1 MELNLALANRSK
13 VDHFLQK
20 HRIGLLTLLFT
31 DLVGSTKLK
40 QELGDRAAVALI
52 RQHHELVR
60 GILRQFNEA
69 EEIDTAGD
77 SFFLVFAKPSD
88 AVRFSLMLQNHLRQ
102 PNNSPRLFDRIGLHI
117 GEVMIEEHA
126 EGSKGK
132 DLYGLQV
139 DICARV
145 MSLGDGDQILMT
157 RSAFDNA
164 RQVLK
169 GEEISGLTELSWLNH
184 GPYQLKGVEEP
195 LEICEVG
202 EVNSALLK
210 PPPDSEKVHRFVSPD
225 SEPVLGWRP
234 AIEQAVP
241 GTEWVLA
248 EKLGEG
254 GFGEVWLGRHK
265 TTKERRVFK
274 FCFRADRV
282 RALKRE
288 VTLFRLLKDRIG
300 EHPNIV
306 RLLDVFF
313 DEPPFYIVSEYVA
326 GKDLK
331 SWCESQ
337 GGAKKIPIETK
348 LEIIAQ
354 VSDALQAAHDAGVI
368 HRDVKPGNILVESRE
383 TIVERRGLKVEE
395 AASNAQPSTFNSQL
409 TLKLTDFGIGQ
420 VVSEEMLAGMTRSGF
435 TMTMMTSSTQSGT
448 HIYMAPEV
456 IAGKLA
462 TIRSDIY
469 SLGVVF
475 YQLLIGDLA
484 RPLATDWA
492 KDVHDPLLRE
502 DLESCFAGNPA
513 DRFISAGQ
521 LATNLRSMHKRRG
534 EKAAIERATRRK
546 RILRQTALVTAIL
559 LLFGVPILW
568 GTTWVRESRRQLA
581 QTYVEKGMQFA
592 DQGDYMSALPWLAEA
607 LDLDRGDRE
616 REEAHQL
623 RLSEALRHCP
633 KLTKLVSVEYRSLSA
648 ERIRGEEFSGD
659 ITYTDLLSFDPDS
672 QRMAVSETSG
682 IGPWKSG
689 KAPEPDRKVQA
700 WDLKSGKPLF
710 EPLNIKNN
718 NLVFPHAKSLRVEE
732 RIADERNVSGVS
744 VLSAVSVW
752 DLTTGKQIS
761 RISLPVGQLTWSH
774 INEACT
780 KILTWGTNQLQVW
793 DAETGRAVFSPIEL
807 ADPLAYSF
815 FCHKDKRILSVT
827 TNGIVQIWDAL
838 NGQPLSP
845 QLNRG
850 EKAAPVSSDVSQDG
864 RLIVL
869 ANGPIAQ
876 VWDIATGQPVSSPM
890 HLDGAVFTIE
900 FSSDGRL
907 ILTHYRS
914 GRFRV
919 WDSRTGQPVNSTVTS
934 FKSDTVEF
942 SPDDR
947 RIVTGARSN
956 DKSSVQVW
964 DVATS
969 RALTQRL
976 TTPGWL
982 FAVNFEAGGHQIFTL
997 SLDKKAHMFGTRAL
1011 LDARLWELANT
1022 PPITRL
1028 LEEKN
1033 TLPEITVSRD
1043 GGRMVIVNTDGTAR
1057 IWDVTT
1063 GKAVSHPFG
1072 DRVRSASFSPDGRSV
1087 VTAGGDNTARIWD
1100 ANSGRSISSPLMHSN
1115 IVVSASFSPEGQRV
1129 LTGGSDGIVQ
1139 LWDVESGR
1147 PLTLALRETGLR
1159 QAFLSADGRQI
1170 ITVADQIKRWDAST
1184 GQPHIH
1190 GRGSKIIGGA
1200 KALTGLLR
1208 ESIMTGRLRE
1218 IFRRFDYR
1226 NPSLQIGSDATD
1238 ISFNPKGDRFVVADS
1253 RRACIRE
1260 TVYGA
1265 LLTQRVPEHIDSLT
1279 RALFSPDGSR
1289 IATAS
1294 KDKTAQVWDA
1304 DTGMPVSPPIRH
1316 ENVVT
1321 DVAFSPDGSCILTAG
1336 WDKTARIWD
1345 AYTGQPVGPVLRHS
1359 EPVRRARFT
1368 PDGRFVIT
1376 LTGSTNSSTGGEV
1389 RIWEV
1394 PRLDFA
1400 AEDLVLLA
1408 RLTCG
1413 SRIQKNAG
1421 PSPLDWKIL
1430 KQWPRLRSK
1439 YPKYFEVSPEE
1450 VRAWHMKELEDCE
1463 TTEHWQGAVFHL
1475 DRLIEL
1481 QPEDRPLRK
1490 RRERAQG
1497 ELEKSRA
1504 TREAKQIKL

>member
-1 MELNLALANRSK
+1 MDLQAALQQRAK
-13 VDHFLQK
+13 VEAFQRK
-20 HRIGLLTLLFT
+20 HRVGLLTLLFT

-40 QELGDRAAVALI
+40 QDLGDHAAVSLI
-52 RQHHELVR
+52 QRHHALVR
-60 GILRQFNEA
+60 EILSQFNEG

-77 SFFLVFAKPSD
+77 SFFIVFAKPSD
-88 AVRFSLMLQNHLRQ
+88 AVRFSLMLQARLRVLAKET
-102 PNNSPRLFDRIGLHI
+102 PRALLDRIGVHI
-117 GEVMIEEHA
+117 GEVVIEEQA
-126 EGSKGK
+126 EGKLK

-139 DICARV
+139 DVCARV
-145 MSLGDGDQILMT
+145 MSLAEGDQILLT
-157 RSAFDNA
+157 RSTFDNA

-169 GEEISGLTELSWLNH
+169 GQDIEGVGSLSWLNH
-184 GPYQLKGVEEP
+184 GPYLLKGVEEP
-195 LEICEVG
+195 LEMCEVG
-202 EVNSALLK
+202 EVGEAVLK

-225 SEPVLGWRP
+225 AEPVLGWRP

-241 GTEWVLA
+241 GTEWVLE

-254 GFGEVWLGRHK
+254 GFGEVWLGRHRK
-265 TTKERRVFK
+265 LKEQRVFK

-331 SWCESQ
+331 TWCESQ
-337 GGAKKIPIETK
+337 GGAKKIPMETK

-354 VSDALQAAHDAGVI
+354 AADALQAAHDAGVI
-368 HRDVKPGNILVESRE
+368 HRDVKPGNILVESRA
-383 TIVERRGLKVEE
+383 TSVEDASGH
-395 AASNAQPSTFNSQL
+395 AAGAGADEGGVKMDSKHSTLGSRPSTLSV
-409 TLKLTDFGIGQ
+409 KLTDFGIGQ
-420 VVSEEMLAGMTRSGF
+420 VISEEYLSGVTRAGF
-435 TMTMMTSSTQSGT
+435 TMTMIGGSSPTGTQ
-448 HIYMAPEV
+448 IYMAPEV
-456 IAGKLA
+456 VAGKLA

-469 SLGVVF
+469 SLGVVL
-475 YQLLIGDLA
+475 YQCLVGDFA
-484 RPLATDWA
+484 RPLASDWA

-513 DRFISAGQ
+513 DRFASAGQ
-521 LATNLRSMHKRRG
+521 LATNLRSIEKRRA

-568 GTTWVRESRRQLA
+568 GTKWVRESRRQLA

-616 REEAHQL
+616 REEAHRL
-623 RLSEALRHCP
+623 RLSEALRRCP
-633 KLTKLVSVEYRSLSA
+633 KPIKLVNVEYRSLSL
-648 ERIRGEEFSGD
+648 EHIRGGLSGD

-672 QRMAVSETSG
+672 QRMVVSETSG
-682 IGPWKSG
+682 IGTWKSG

-710 EPLNIKNN
+710 EPLNIKNSAM
-718 NLVFPHAKSLRVEE
+718 VFPHAKSLRVRVEE
-732 RIADERNVSGVS
+732 PVLNGRNVFS
-744 VLSAVSVW
+744 VSVW
-752 DLTTGKQIS
+752 DLRTGQQIS
-761 RISLPVGQLTWSH
+761 RLSPPVGQVIWGKIN

-780 KILTWGTNQLQVW
+780 KVLSWGTNLFQVW
-793 DAETGRAVFSPIEL
+793 DVETGRPLFPPIEL
-807 ADPLAYSF
+807 ADTLSYSF
-815 FCHKDKRILSVT
+815 FCHKDKRIVSVT

-850 EKAAPVSSDVSQDG
+850 AKAAPFSSDISQDG

-876 VWDIATGQPVSSPM
+876 VWDIATGQPVSSPTTM
-890 HLDGAVFTIE
+890 
-900 FSSDGRL
+900 
-907 ILTHYRS
+907 
-914 GRFRV
+914 
-919 WDSRTGQPVNSTVTS
+919 TS

-942 SPDDR
+942 SPDYR
-947 RIVTGARSN
+947 RIVTGSRSN

-964 DVATS
+964 DFATS
-969 RALTQRL
+969 RALTPRL

-982 FAVNFEAGGHQIFTL
+982 FAVNFEAGGHQIFTV
-997 SLDKKAHMFGTRAL
+997 SLDKKAQMSGTRAL
-1011 LDARLWELANT
+1011 LDARLWEWANT

-1028 LEEKN
+1028 LEGKIAV
-1033 TLPEITVSRD
+1033 PEITMSRD
-1043 GGRMVIVNTDGTAR
+1043 GRRMVIVNTNRTAR

-1063 GKAVSHPFG
+1063 GKAVSPPFG

-1115 IVVSASFSPEGQRV
+1115 IVVSASFSPDGQRV
-1129 LTGGSDGIVQ
+1129 LTGGSDDIVR

-1147 PLTLALRETGLR
+1147 PLTPPPRQTGLR

-1170 ITVADQIKRWDAST
+1170 ITVADQIKIWDAST

-1190 GRGSKIIGGA
+1190 GRGSKMIGGA
-1200 KALTGLLR
+1200 KAVTGLLR

-1226 NPSLQIGSDATD
+1226 NPSLQIRSDATD
-1238 ISFNPKGDRFVVADS
+1238 ISFTPKGDRFVVADS

-1304 DTGMPVSPPIRH
+1304 YTGMPVSPPIRH
-1316 ENVVT
+1316 EDVVT
-1321 DVAFSPDGSCILTAG
+1321 DVAFSPDGSCILTASQ
-1336 WDKTARIWD
+1336 DKTARIWD
-1345 AYTGQPVGPVLRHS
+1345 AYTGQPVGPVLQHS
-1359 EPVRRARFT
+1359 EAVRRARFT
-1368 PDGRFVIT
+1368 PDGRYVIT
-1376 LTGSTNSSTGGEV
+1376 LTGSTNSSTGGDV

-1421 PSPLDWKIL
+1421 PAPLDWKIL
-1430 KQWPRLRSK
+1430 KQWPRLTSK

-1450 VRAWHMKELEDCE
+1450 VRAWHTRELEDCE
-1463 TTEHWQGAVFHL
+1463 KEQHWEGAVFHL
-1475 DRLIEL
+1475 ERLIEL
-1481 QPEDRPLRK
+1481 QPEDRSLSK
-1490 RRERAQG
+1490 RRERAQA
-1497 ELEKSRA
+1497 EVEKSRSM
-1504 TREAKQIKL
+1504 REANQLKR